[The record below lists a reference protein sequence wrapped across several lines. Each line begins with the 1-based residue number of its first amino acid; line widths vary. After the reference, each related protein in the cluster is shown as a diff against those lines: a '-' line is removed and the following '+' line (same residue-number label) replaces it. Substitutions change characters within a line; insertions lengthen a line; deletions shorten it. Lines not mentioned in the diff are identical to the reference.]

1 MASPH
6 QNWIAGLVRDA
17 RLSGVNTS
25 TRAQAT
31 WPALIWIF
39 LLTLA
44 VPARADFPIANRGKA
59 ACVIVL
65 QPGATLAESNAVREL
80 AGTLAKITR
89 ATFLIQDA
97 GDTNVPERA
106 IIVGPG
112 VVAEALFP
120 EVALDKLG
128 AEEIV
133 MRVKGGRLLL
143 AGGRP
148 RGTIYAVYHFLQEQC
163 GVRWWAPWAT
173 TIPHR
178 PTLRVPM
185 LDVHSRPA
193 FEYREPYWFA
203 GFEPQWKAHNGAN
216 GENHSIPDA
225 LGGCI
230 KYKGF
235 CHTFYPLVPPDKYFG
250 PHPEWYSLINGKR
263 THENAQLCLSNPEL
277 RDFVVLRVKEWLRE
291 APDAKIISVTQNDCA
306 GACEC
311 PKCKAIDDAEGSP
324 AGSML
329 TFVNYIAE
337 KIEPE
342 FPNVAVD
349 TFAYQYTRHPPKT
362 IHPRPNV
369 IVRLCSIE
377 CNFREPLDHPSNAA
391 FLADLKTWS
400 KMCSR
405 LYVWDYVT
413 DFANYVLPHP
423 NWFVLGPNVRLFDAY
438 GVKGVFEEGAY
449 AGPGEEM
456 AELRAWV
463 LAQLLWNPQQ
473 DDRALI
479 KEFLRG
485 YYGKRAG
492 DLIERYL
499 ELMHEASKDFYLHC
513 YLGKDAPHLR
523 FQPLAAAERLWQ
535 QAEETASREP
545 DPELLM
551 RVRIGHLP
559 VRYACL
565 GRWVSLRRE
574 CWEQNAAWPWPESRK
589 ATADAFREVCQ
600 GIPGKDWTPVKV
612 LSEGGRQV
620 DDFLK
625 EFAQDAPDTNR
636 PPPPKRVLHPPPPS
650 DLRGLSASKCVD
662 LQDNLATLYKRGE
675 YAEIRPD
682 LEASDRRAVWM
693 PGEHQEWAFRI
704 PGKALPAKAQSGTWK
719 VYAVVR
725 VEKQPGAAPDGM
737 AFGAGVYD
745 NVTRAYPADFKAPL
759 ADTPDTYRSYLLGTV
774 ETSRDRDIWVA
785 PAGNKGVKAIYVD
798 RVFLVR

>member
-1 MASPH
+1 MS
-6 QNWIAGLVRDA
+6 IRGCIESL
-17 RLSGVNTS
+17 RLRSSALICLLFLALNLP
-25 TRAQAT
+25 TRAEFT
-31 WPALIWIF
+31 
-39 LLTLA
+39 
-44 VPARADFPIANRGKA
+44 IASRGKA
-59 ACVIVL
+59 ACVIVQ

-80 AGTLAKITR
+80 AATLQQITG
-89 ATFLIQDA
+89 AAFHIQEGKDA
-97 GDTNVPERA
+97 NVPERA

-112 VVAEALFP
+112 PVASTLFP
-120 EVALDKLG
+120 EVPLDKFG
-128 AEEIV
+128 PEELI
-133 MRVKGGRLLL
+133 MKVKGGRLLL

-148 RGTIYAVYHFLQEQC
+148 RGTLYAVYHFLQDQC

-173 TIPHR
+173 TIPNR
-178 PTLRVPM
+178 RSLRVPE
-185 LDVHSRPA
+185 LDVRSRPA
-193 FEYREPYWFA
+193 FEYREPFWFA
-203 GFEPQWKAHNGAN
+203 GFEPHWKAHNAAN
-216 GENHSIPDA
+216 GENRPIPEA

-235 CHTFYPLVPPDKYFG
+235 CHTFYPLVPPEKHFAA
-250 PHPEWYSLINGKR
+250 HPEWYSLIKGKR
-263 THENAQLCLSNPEL
+263 THDNAQLCLSNPEL
-277 RDFVVLRVKEWLRE
+277 RDFVVQRVKEWLRE
-291 APDAKIISVTQNDCA
+291 SPDDKIISVTQNDCH

-311 PKCKAIDDAEGSP
+311 PQCKAMDDAEGSP

-329 TFVNYIAE
+329 AFVNYIAE

-342 FPNVAVD
+342 FPDVAVD

-391 FLADLKTWS
+391 FLADLATWS
-400 KMCSR
+400 KICNR

-423 NWFVLGPNVRLFDAY
+423 NWFVLGPNVRLFRDY

-492 DLIERYL
+492 DILERYL
-499 ELMHEASKDFYLHC
+499 ELMHDASKGFNLRC
-513 YLGKDAPHLR
+513 YLGKDPPHLR

-535 QAEETASREP
+535 QAEVAASR
-545 DPELLM
+545 DPGPEKLI
-551 RVRIGHLP
+551 RVRVSRLP
-559 VRYACL
+559 VWYACL
-565 GRWVSLRRE
+565 GRWTALRRE
-574 CWEQNAAWPWPESRK
+574 CWEQNAAWPWPASRK
-589 ATADAFREVCQ
+589 ALADAFREVCQ
-600 GIPGKDWTPVKV
+600 GVPGKDWTQVRV
-612 LSEGGRQV
+612 LNEGGRQV

-625 EFAQDAPDTNR
+625 AFAQDAPDTNG
-636 PPPPKRVLHPPPPS
+636 PAPPKRLLHAPSPS
-650 DLRGLSASKCVD
+650 DLHGLQTSKCVD
-662 LQDNLATLYKRGE
+662 LQDNLAGLYKPGE

-682 LEASDRRAVWM
+682 PAASDRRAAWM
-693 PGEHQEWAFRI
+693 PGRHQEWAFRI
-704 PGKALPAKAQSGTWK
+704 SGKALPAKAQNGKWR

-725 VEKQPGAAPDGM
+725 VEKNPGAAADGI
-737 AFGAGVYD
+737 AFGGGVYD
-745 NVTRAYPADFKAPL
+745 NATRSYSADFKARL
-759 ADTPDTYRSYLLGTV
+759 GDTSEAYRSYLLGTV
-774 ETSRDRDIWVA
+774 DPSPDRDIWVA
-785 PAGNKGVKAIYVD
+785 PAANRSVRAIYVD
-798 RVFLVR
+798 RVFLVPER